1 MEYITLQDFE
11 ENFDFILDDV
21 QAGKIHYEIELPN
34 GNAVVLLPA
43 EDYLFLKNT
52 YEDWIK

>member
-1 MEYITLQDFE
+1 MESITLQDFE

-21 QAGKIHYEIELPN
+21 QAGKVHYKIELPN
-34 GNAVVLLPA
+34 GNAVVLLPV
-43 EDYLFLKNT
+43 EDYQFLKNT

>member
-21 QAGKIHYEIELPN
+21 QASKVHYQIELPN
-34 GNAVVLLPA
+34 GNAVVLLPV
-43 EDYLFLKNT
+43 EDYQFLKNT

>member
-1 MEYITLQDFE
+1 MEYISLQDFE

-21 QAGKIHYEIELPN
+21 QASKVHYQIELPN

-43 EDYLFLKNT
+43 EDYQFLKNT
-52 YEDWIK
+52 YDDWIK

>member
-21 QAGKIHYEIELPN
+21 QAGKVHYQIELSN

-43 EDYLFLKNT
+43 EDYEFLKNT
-52 YEDWIK
+52 YEDSIK

>member
-52 YEDWIK
+52 SEDWIK

>member
-1 MEYITLQDFE
+1 MEIISLQDFE

-21 QAGKIHYEIELPN
+21 EINKVHYKIELPN

-43 EDYLFLKNT
+43 EDYHFLKHT
-52 YEDWIK
+52 YEDSIK

>member
-21 QAGKIHYEIELPN
+21 QAGKVHYQIELPN

-43 EDYLFLKNT
+43 EDYQFLKNT